1 MLKILGA
8 VPARELASQTP
19 LQGVT
24 VHGSFSEMNLVDES
38 GGNLVIPQ
46 RRGGDLGRRWP
57 AIIPYLSASFL
68 ADMLE
73 RLAKAE
79 LKKQDAERKQGS
91 VADLTA
97 LETRGSHGGRHV
109 TYGGILGRGRRRRLK
124 NVRDARVDGTHGG
137 ATVDRA
143 LSSQENLH
151 IILAAPVGTE
161 PRGVTQVER
170 CPGGGGGD
178 LEPMLSR

>member
-24 VHGSFSEMNLVDES
+24 VHGSLSEMNLVDEP

-46 RRGGDLGRRWP
+46 RCGGDLGRRW
-57 AIIPYLSASFL
+57 AGIIPCLSASFL
-68 ADMLE
+68 ADVLE

-79 LKKQDAERKQGS
+79 LEKQDAECEQGS

-97 LETRGSHGGRHV
+97 LETRGS
-109 TYGGILGRGRRRRLK
+109 
-124 NVRDARVDGTHGG
+124 
-137 ATVDRA
+137 
-143 LSSQENLH
+143 
-151 IILAAPVGTE
+151 
-161 PRGVTQVER
+161 
-170 CPGGGGGD
+170 
-178 LEPMLSR
+178 